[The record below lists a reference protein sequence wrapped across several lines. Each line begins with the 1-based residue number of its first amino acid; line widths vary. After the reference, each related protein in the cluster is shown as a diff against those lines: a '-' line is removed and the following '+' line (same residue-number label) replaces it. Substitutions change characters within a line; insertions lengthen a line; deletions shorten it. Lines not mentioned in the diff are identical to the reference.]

1 MSMTITKG
9 NVLIT
14 VNMLNMLSGSVHQV
28 RRQAELRPEQA
39 RSSLIASQ
47 LLLDVAKRSLEKHE
61 GALVISSRAYVMIK
75 LSKGRDL

>member
-1 MSMTITKG
+1 MSMTIPKG

-47 LLLDVAKRSLEKHE
+47 FLLDVAKRSLEKHE
-61 GALVISSRAYVMIK
+61 GELVISSRAYVMIK
-75 LSKGRDL
+75 LSKRA

>member
-1 MSMTITKG
+1 MSMTIPKG

-47 LLLDVAKRSLEKHE
+47 LLFNVAKRSLEKHE
-61 GALVISSRAYVMIK
+61 GTLVISSRAYVMIK
-75 LSKGRDL
+75 LSKRA